1 MTNIKPALG
10 QQIRAATHAKRTVP
24 GPTWPPRSIRIRC
37 GAVAA
42 LLGQHPLSAQDAS
55 TIVSLLG
62 LDDPD
67 AGLIL
72 QMQPYRGADPA
83 VISDPTIY
91 RFHEALT
98 VYGPALKRADSR
110 AVRRRNHERNQ
121 LSGQR

>member
-10 QQIRAATHAKRTVP
+10 QQIRAARMRKGLSWADLAAAIDKDPV
-24 GPTWPPRSIRIRC
+24 W
-37 GAVAA
+37 AVAA

-98 VYGPALKRADSR
+98 VYGP
-110 AVRRRNHERNQ
+110 
-121 LSGQR
+121 